1 MSGFCPACGGR
12 ETSVV
17 DSRPVRDSVMRRRKC
32 DCGHAFTTYETSIDL
47 PLLLAE
53 IERFE
58 KAVKWMKSALA
69 GDGKRH
75 ARKVKA

>member
-1 MSGFCPACGGR
+1 MSGFCPACGGG

-17 DSRPVRDSVMRRRKC
+17 DSRPVRDSSRRRRKC
-32 DCGHAFTTYETSIDL
+32 DCGHAFTTYETSINL
-47 PLLLAE
+47 PLLLTE

-69 GDGKRH
+69 GEGNRYS
-75 ARKVKA
+75 RKVKA